1 MEDRKRKRL
10 ALKKL
15 NFVQSNTDAR
25 WFNNPQFRIKVNRK
39 AKLTISL
46 MQEDTKISK
55 KDYLPCNFMV
65 IRTNDRKNRIW
76 ERPKVEDILIEAK
89 SEIEK

>member
-1 MEDRKRKRL
+1 
-10 ALKKL
+10 
-15 NFVQSNTDAR
+15 
-25 WFNNPQFRIKVNRK
+25 
-39 AKLTISL
+39 

-89 SEIEK
+89 SEIEKYFPHFSKIFNIFFSLEQREITLEIPLDRLVEEK

>member
-1 MEDRKRKRL
+1 
-10 ALKKL
+10 
-15 NFVQSNTDAR
+15 
-25 WFNNPQFRIKVNRK
+25 
-39 AKLTISL
+39 

-89 SEIEK
+89 SEIDKYF